1 MVMLSDVLGSLP
13 PLTSFIL
20 LKEKENIADVMARSY
35 VDLKTAA

>member
-20 LKEKENIADVMARSY
+20 LKENIADARSY
-35 VDLKTAA
+35 VDLKAAA

>member
-20 LKEKENIADVMARSY
+20 LKEDIADVMARSY